1 MQEKRAILH
10 IPHTEMLALKPIEV
24 PFIRL
29 WGHEKEITFSSGYED
44 EFPAAISYLADRR
57 VKVEKLISERIELD
71 DLVEKGITPL
81 IEEPGRY
88 IKVLVYPGRIPH
100 AETRG

>member
-1 MQEKRAILH
+1 VG
-10 IPHTEMLALKPIEV
+10 LALQPIEV

-57 VKVEKLISERIELD
+57 VKVEDLISRGIKLD
-71 DLVEKGITPL
+71 EFIDKGIRPL
-81 IEEPGRY
+81 MEQADKY
-88 IKVLVYPGRIPH
+88 IKILVYP
-100 AETRG
+100 